1 MKEPG
6 VAEIM
11 ANTEELPLDLLIKEV
26 LETSFPKPFY
36 GDNPLCLVDLL

>member
-11 ANTEELPLDLLIKEV
+11 ASADELPLDLLIKEV
-26 LETSFPKPFY
+26 LETLF
-36 GDNPLCLVDLL
+36 LWE